1 MHVVDWQMH
10 AFYSNV
16 AAEDTAQSLVG
27 KLSKPGTA
35 GSVSV
40 NQSWKTNT
48 SGDVKTTQTS
58 ANKSWGKM
66 GAMSSLIGK
75 TSLVCKRSLL
85 DIVECLTRQL
95 L

>member
-1 MHVVDWQMH
+1 MHVLY
-10 AFYSNV
+10 FNT
-16 AAEDTAQSLVG
+16 AAEDTAESLVG

-35 GSVSV
+35 GNVSV
-40 NQSWKTNT
+40 NQSWKTNS
-48 SGDVKTTQTS
+48 SGSLKTGQTS

-66 GAMSSLIGK
+66 GGMSSLIGK